1 MDDSPLRT
9 ERLRAFLA
17 VAREGGFSRAARA
30 LGQSQ
35 SAVSQAVI
43 SLERGLGEAL
53 FVRDGRGVELTDA
66 GHVLRGHA
74 ERALAELSAARSA
87 IGQRRALAAG
97 RLVLG
102 TTDTLASYLLPPVL
116 AAFRA
121 RHPDIDLTLRLR
133 PSPVVAALAASRRV
147 DLAVVTLPLPARL
160 GRAGT
165 KTAAA
170 LRTEVL
176 ADQRDVAICQPG
188 HPLAARRRVRLAD
201 LAAHPLILL
210 DRTTATRATL
220 DARLTALAAAPRV
233 VMEMT
238 SVEVVKRMVELGFG
252 VSVVPEM
259 ATLHEVR
266 RGTLLGLALEDGP
279 RREVALVTPT
289 LGPLAHAARAF
300 VEAARDRL
308 RADER

>member
-43 SLERGLGEAL
+43 ALERGLGEPL
-53 FVRDGRGVELTDA
+53 FVRDGRVVALTDA
-66 GHVLRGHA
+66 GQILRAHA
-74 ERALAELSAARSA
+74 ERALGELAAARAA
-87 IGQRRALAAG
+87 IGKRQRLTAG

-102 TTDTLASYLLPPVL
+102 TTDTLACYLLPPVL

-121 RHPDIDLTLRLR
+121 RHPELDLGLRLR
-133 PSPVVAALAASRRV
+133 PSPIVAALAAARRV
-147 DLAVVTLPLPARL
+147 DVALVTLPLPARL
-160 GRAGT
+160 GRARR

-170 LRTEVL
+170 VHAEPLLE
-176 ADQRDVAICQPG
+176 QRDVAVCAPG
-188 HPLAARRRVRLAD
+188 HALAARARVRLAE
-201 LAAHPLILL
+201 LAPHPLVLL
-210 DRTTATRATL
+210 DRTTATRAAL
-220 DARLTALAAAPRV
+220 DARFAALGTTPRV

-238 SVEVVKRMVELGFG
+238 SVEALKRMVELGFG
-252 VSVVPEM
+252 VSVVPEL
-259 ATLHEVR
+259 AVADEAR
-266 RGTLLGLALEDGP
+266 RGALVRIALDDGP

-289 LGPLAHAARAF
+289 VGPLSHAARAF
-300 VEAARDRL
+300 VEVCRERL
-308 RADER
+308 R